1 MNENDSFFMVTQTS
15 EKEPG
20 RIIFQVS
27 LPYFG
32 MNSLFLF
39 LFNFFVFISLGNFT
53 LS

>member
-1 MNENDSFFMVTQTS
+1 MKMIVFFVVTQTS

-39 LFNFFVFISLGNFT
+39 LFKVFVFILLGNFT